1 MQISAR
7 LPTHNLRPSTIAAV
21 SAFLRA
27 CARACLLL
35 LEEGTSSRRVRS
47 AVVFRALGSHGDLLF
62 ASSKTARVKFFA
74 ASTIRWASVMP
85 RRSCWSSFSGAHQRH
100 VVFPALLKALLSFP
114 ELLKVHSC
122 PRLPSHRTSFGAL
135 ATLGLAPEEL
145 AAVRLFPSPSAPP
158 GRLPVAAAT
167 VVTCSLF
174 FVFRAAIGFSSFA
187 HGARSAAL
195 CFSSHANSA
204 YAFAILPLRHGL
216 SRAAFSSSSALHQL
230 QVCSFFLTYAGPPGT
245 AALNTQGSP
254 SLPLHLFEN

>member
-1 MQISAR
+1 MHISPR

-47 AVVFRALGSHGDLLF
+47 AVVFRALGSHGNLLF

-74 ASTIRWASVMP
+74 APTIRWASVMP

-145 AAVRLFPSPSAPP
+145 AAVRLSPPP
-158 GRLPVAAAT
+158 LLRRAGCRLQRPQW
-167 VVTCSLF
+167 SL
-174 FVFRAAIGFSSFA
+174 VR
-187 HGARSAAL
+187 
-195 CFSSHANSA
+195 CFSSSGQQSA
-204 YAFAILPLRHGL
+204 SLASPTALALPL
-216 SRAAFSSSSALHQL
+216 SA
-230 QVCSFFLTYAGPPGT
+230 VPPT
-245 AALNTQGSP
+245 RIQRTLSP
-254 SLPLHLFEN
+254 SFLSATDCPALPSARRLRCTNCRSVRSSLRTLGRPEPPH